1 MLMQACDALISLII
15 SCWRLVRDASVLAR
29 VETLASEKA
38 LREVRVESMSG
49 TRLTWPRWM
58 RSVPTTWGAAV
69 GVGVFVELWKPWATS
84 CREFWQPWA
93 VPNSTSLLATKAG
106 MSLALAGGVWRPPD
120 AVLGR
125 SSVFA
130 RRRSSTEAEHDGVKE
145 RSCWV

>member
-58 RSVPTTWGAAV
+58 RSGPPTWDT
-69 GVGVFVELWKPWATS
+69 T
-84 CREFWQPWA
+84 
-93 VPNSTSLLATKAG
+93 
-106 MSLALAGGVWRPPD
+106 GGVE
-120 AVLGR
+120 
-125 SSVFA
+125 VFG
-130 RRRSSTEAEHDGVKE
+130 EP
-145 RSCWV
+145 W